1 MILDNHNLE
10 YDAFKKMCAGI
21 NERIK
26 KKMKEKSSNSNLF
39 YGEFYRRFNSNFL
52 FEIEYRTT
60 VLSRETHLIDLGCQS
75 ASYEITFTLERHFFT
90 HKTLVHKTLFTG
102 SDDPAPGRMIW
113 LAQPVRLWTRPD
125 DPAVVVG
132 VRLNLSVQ
140 VRMIRT

>member
-1 MILDNHNLE
+1 MVDSIGDLILIFCL
-10 YDAFKKMCAGI
+10 K
-21 NERIK
+21 
-26 KKMKEKSSNSNLF
+26 
-39 YGEFYRRFNSNFL
+39 
-52 FEIEYRTT
+52 
-60 VLSRETHLIDLGCQS
+60 LSIGQLYYQGGTHLIDLGCQS

-102 SDDPAPGRMIW
+102 SDDPALGRMIW